1 MTQKTRSHSRPRDS
15 VKRPHT
21 GKPLQPIR
29 PPALSWSIHRDLA
42 RLLVDW
48 QGYVERLGRDAF
60 SLLLVLEAVRLQSRT
75 TDVFRYRDLEKA
87 LNVSPATLR
96 RWLRILKSS
105 GLLTVEPS
113 PGSNRTEV
121 HFRIHLESPSKRT
134 PKSSLRGERTNPGNR
149 RRSSRS
155 TTS

>member
-1 MTQKTRSHSRPRDS
+1 MA
-15 VKRPHT
+15 
-21 GKPLQPIR
+21 G
-29 PPALSWSIHRDLA
+29 
-42 RLLVDW
+42 W

-96 RWLRILKSS
+96 RWLRILKNA
-105 GLLTVEPS
+105 GLLTAEPA

-121 HFRIHLESPSKRT
+121 HFRIHVETPSKRM
-134 PKSSLRGERTNPGNR
+134 PKSSLKAERTNPGSR
-149 RRSSRS
+149 RRTGRS
-155 TTS
+155 TT